1 MNRYLSLS
9 RVVAVLA
16 AFTVVGFSHFAVADE
31 NLPFKGT
38 ANAVV
43 TGVVVNGDTTH
54 LSLVGSG
61 QATHLGNYTRL
72 EEVDITGP
80 FVDASLTFIAANGDV
95 LYIHAVGMFTGP
107 GVLEGTYT
115 ILS

>member
-1 MNRYLSLS
+1 MNRVLSLS

-16 AFTVVGFSHFAVADE
+16 AFAVVGLSHSALADE

-61 QATHLGNYTRL
+61 QSTHLGNFTRL

-80 FVDASLTFIAANGDV
+80 FVDAAVTFIAPNGDE
-95 LYIHAVGMFTGP
+95 LHIHAVGMFTGP
-107 GVLEGTYT
+107 GV
-115 ILS
+115 